1 MDLIVIIYIGL
12 AFFAAIIYLFN
23 FFELKAKKKQIG
35 SIRSQWS
42 SRFNLTIRINW
53 ITWAAVI
60 AYLSW
65 RLFLIISDP
74 FRKNEYVF
82 LFIFALFLSF
92 YPRWTAVIGSKGI
105 ISGMEVFLWE
115 DLKEWQLLSRGG
127 ARYLEV
133 KRESPSA
140 PPGIETMRIRLPA
153 NKDITLPLLHNDP
166 MDS

>member
-1 MDLIVIIYIGL
+1 MDLLVITYIAL
-12 AFFAAIIYLFN
+12 ALFAVMIYLFN

-35 SIRSQWS
+35 TIRAQWS

-53 ITWAAVI
+53 IIWAAVV

-65 RLFLIISDP
+65 SLFLLIFEP
-74 FRKNEYVF
+74 FRKNEYIF

-115 DLKEWQLLSRGG
+115 DLKEWKILSRG
-127 ARYLEV
+127 RSQYLEMEWET
-133 KRESPSA
+133 RST
-140 PPGIETMRIRLPA
+140 PPGIKTKRIRLPA
-153 NKDITLPLLHNDP
+153 NKEVSLPSLHN
-166 MDS
+166 